1 MTSPCLSALTPGC
14 QPQPASRTRRATRP
28 AWARAAVQGGGLA
41 MAVLLAACGGGSDS
55 DSSAGGAASGSSTLS
70 LSGTT
75 PAANTTTLDLATATS
90 KGNQTRAA
98 DSFSSTAYCELFWE
112 NVAGANGVKYAVQVY
127 FRQSDRAVLHT
138 SVVGANGWVV
148 FHNNAGAPITGVVVD
163 TAART
168 LSYNAKVLNGGS
180 GEVATVNGSVG
191 FPANSATPACGA

>member
-1 MTSPCLSALTPGC
+1 MPSQLPRDLPSDLTP
-14 QPQPASRTRRATRP
+14 RP
-28 AWARAAVQGGGLA
+28 GARAPRSRAGTVVRGLRLSLA
-41 MAVLLAACGGGSDS
+41 WPLVLSLAACGGGDDS
-55 DSSAGGAASGSSTLS
+55 TGAAGGSGSLTLS
-70 LSGTT
+70 ATT

-138 SVVGANGWVV
+138 SVIGANGWVV